1 MVTSPM
7 SVSNFDYDFK
17 IVLYGM
23 GGVGKSTFL
32 ERIMADRFD
41 NATWITSGIA
51 FYEAEGLIQLGE
63 VYKSV
68 RWLLWDFPGMERFRE
83 LYPMYTQGAAGC
95 LIFFDLTRGSTL
107 DAIPN
112 FINMFR
118 ETIPNPNAPIL
129 LIGMKADLQNDYAMN
144 IIDLKKYYQENFHV
158 EIIPAS
164 ARTGQGIQ
172 EIFAALLEKLLSL
185 PKEVLAKQL
194 VQKKPVIVPRFP
206 VQKILLKIERNESIN
221 PLELNHPL
229 WSKYAPL
236 LEKTCI
242 AFPTATATQVME
254 ILNAKGKISTKES
267 NINVWL

>member
-1 MVTSPM
+1 MDAPPI

-51 FYEAEGLIQLGE
+51 FYEAEGMVQLRDT
-63 VYKSV
+63 YKSI

-83 LYPMYTQGAAGC
+83 LYPLYSQGAAGC

-118 ETIPNPNAPIL
+118 DTISNKNAPIL
-129 LIGMKADLQNDYAMN
+129 LVGMKADLQNDYAMN
-144 IIDLKKYYQENFHV
+144 LEDLKKYYHENFHV
-158 EIIPAS
+158 EIMAAS

-172 EIFAALLEKLLSL
+172 EIFAALLEKLLLL
-185 PKEVLAKQL
+185 PKNILNQQL
-194 VQKKPVIVPRFP
+194 LQ
-206 VQKILLKIERNESIN
+206 NN
-221 PLELNHPL
+221 PLYCRDFLF
-229 WSKYAPL
+229 K
-236 LEKTCI
+236 K
-242 AFPTATATQVME
+242 
-254 ILNAKGKISTKES
+254 
-267 NINVWL
+267 